1 MANTSD
7 YEAAARGIQANK
19 EPQQIMGMDPVTLG
33 ASADVTVTYEPDYDL
48 NFEAFR
54 VTDALAPNVA
64 VVAMKVGPISVMAGS
79 GPFPLEAFKSA
90 STLKLALA
98 VPITQKQPLKV
109 TYRNMSTTS
118 IPGFYCGI
126 VGKVKRPV

>member
-1 MANTSD
+1 MASTSD
-7 YEAAARGIQANK
+7 YENAARGIQSNK
-19 EPQQIMGMDPVTLG
+19 EPSQIMGMDTVTLG

-54 VTDALAPNVA
+54 VTDAFAPSVA
-64 VVAMKVGPISVMAGS
+64 VVAMKVGPISVMAGG
-79 GPFPLEAFKSA
+79 GPFPLDAFKSG

-109 TYRNMSTTS
+109 TYRNMTTTS